1 MQLDALY
8 RRAFAANTYGK
19 CYAAANR
26 HEYMAELMTMWMN
39 VGEHSCFPG
48 MRRGEASPRAASAG
62 SCASGR
68 RTLGWFA
75 HRWVLGLRVEPFWR
89 LRLPR
94 APRWQVRHRSPGTS
108 ATRLRTGALLLRNSH
123 VAPHTPQERTGSV
136 QA

>member
-48 MRRGEASPRAASAG
+48 IRRGEA
-62 SCASGR
+62 
-68 RTLGWFA
+68 
-75 HRWVLGLRVEPFWR
+75 GL
-89 LRLPR
+89 
-94 APRWQVRHRSPGTS
+94 APRCLG
-108 ATRLRTGALLLRNSH
+108 RLVCLR
-123 VAPHTPQERTGSV
+123 
-136 QA
+136 